1 MLTMNNRM
9 ANIIWYDLREKY
21 LDERIYPS
29 MKKSIIENFAFR
41 LLSQDKN
48 DEVSPFPIKLIRSIF
63 TNAAKLKN
71 YSEDGELDKA
81 LLDECVTWK
90 INLETF
96 VWMTVERISLCVA
109 TPEYEVSDKTDSNTG
124 LPQGMWMYPV
134 GAIKKLGFETSTGE
148 IFIQIY
154 REENNIRQ
162 LYSPNPTTQRWEK
175 VTGVEKLSQLYLR
188 RVPEMKNI
196 MEQNSPDLSAISK
209 IVRMNL
215 NADMLKAKDYKEHR
229 MQWGRLLPLLPELLR
244 EILAILTQYN
254 VILTLRDHKR

>member
-1 MLTMNNRM
+1 MT
-9 ANIIWYDLREKY
+9 NIIWYDLREKY

-41 LLSQDKN
+41 LLSQDKT

-63 TNAAKLKN
+63 TNATKLKN

-81 LLDECVTWK
+81 SLYECATWR
-90 INLETF
+90 IILETF

-109 TPEYEVSDKTDSNTG
+109 TPEYELCDKTDSNTG
-124 LPQGMWMYPV
+124 LPRGMWMYPV
-134 GAIKKLGFETSTGE
+134 GAIKKLGFETYTGE
-148 IFIQIY
+148 IFIQLY

-162 LYSPNPTTQRWEK
+162 LYSWNPTTQRWEK

-188 RVPEMKNI
+188 RIPEMKNI
-196 MEQNSPDLSAISK
+196 MEHNSPDLSTINK

-215 NADMLKAKDYKEHR
+215 NSDMLKAIDYKEYR
-229 MQWGRLLPLLPELLR
+229 MQWERILPLLPELLR
-244 EILAILTQYN
+244 EVLAILTQYN
-254 VILTLRDHKR
+254 VILTLRNHKR

>member
-1 MLTMNNRM
+1 M

-124 LPQGMWMYPV
+124 LPLGMWVYPV

-148 IFIQIY
+148 IFIQLY

-162 LYSPNPTTQRWEK
+162 LYSLNPTTQRWEK

-209 IVRMNL
+209 IVRMNI

-229 MQWGRLLPLLPELLR
+229 MQWRWLLPLLPELLR
-244 EILAILTQYN
+244 EVLAILTQYN
-254 VILTLRDHKR
+254 VILTLRNHKR

>member
-1 MLTMNNRM
+1 M

-71 YSEDGELDKA
+71 YSEDGELDQA

-124 LPQGMWMYPV
+124 LPLGMWVYPV

-148 IFIQIY
+148 IFIELY

-162 LYSPNPTTQRWEK
+162 LYSLNPTTQRWEK

-209 IVRMNL
+209 IVRMNI

-229 MQWGRLLPLLPELLR
+229 MQWRWLLPLLPELLR
-244 EILAILTQYN
+244 EVLAILTQYN
-254 VILTLRDHKR
+254 VILTLRNHKR

>member
-1 MLTMNNRM
+1 MNNKM
-9 ANIIWYDLREKY
+9 TNIIWYDLREKY
-21 LDERIYPS
+21 MDERIYPS

-48 DEVSPFPIKLIRSIF
+48 DEASPFPIKLIRSIF

-71 YSEDGELDKA
+71 YSEDGELDKT
-81 LLDECVTWK
+81 LLDECVTWR

-109 TPEYEVSDKTDSNTG
+109 TTEYEVSDQTDSNTG
-124 LPQGMWMYPV
+124 LPMGMWMYPV

-148 IFIQIY
+148 IFIELY

-162 LYSPNPTTQRWEK
+162 LYSLNPTTQRWEK

-188 RVPEMKNI
+188 RIPEMKKI
-196 MEQNSPDLSAISK
+196 IEQNSPDLTAISK
-209 IVRMNL
+209 IVRMNI
-215 NADMLKAKDYKEHR
+215 NADMLKPKDYRDHLLLWKL
-229 MQWGRLLPLLPELLR
+229 LLPLLPELLR
-244 EILAILTQYN
+244 EVLVILTQYN
-254 VILTLRDHKR
+254 IVLSLRTHK

>member
-1 MLTMNNRM
+1 M

-71 YSEDGELDKA
+71 YSEDGELDQA

-124 LPQGMWMYPV
+124 LPLGMWVYPV

-148 IFIQIY
+148 IFIELY

-162 LYSPNPTTQRWEK
+162 LYSLNPTTQRWEK

-209 IVRMNL
+209 IVRMNIF
-215 NADMLKAKDYKEHR
+215 ADMLKAKDYKEHR
-229 MQWGRLLPLLPELLR
+229 MQWRWLLPLLPELLR
-244 EILAILTQYN
+244 EVLAILTQYN
-254 VILTLRDHKR
+254 VILTLRNHKR